1 MDYQEQKHRE
11 FTSGPRTNILPV
23 LTLLKCLLAADIPFL
38 AVVVGV
44 LFGQSCMC
52 MSKMKLREYNTLI
65 PWEAQ
70 GALNQLKT
78 IVNLC

>member
-38 AVVVGV
+38 AVVVGSV
-44 LFGQSCMC
+44 WA
-52 MSKMKLREYNTLI
+52 KLYVYEQN
-65 PWEAQ
+65 EA
-70 GALNQLKT
+70 
-78 IVNLC
+78 